1 MRQEHFPRVLH
12 AVRRGRDEEG
22 EGNLPEPQW
31 AGRLRALRSAIDKES
46 GSVKAKVAGVE
57 TKIAGVQ
64 AQVSGVE
71 TKVAGV
77 QAQVAGVETKVAGV
91 QAQVAGVQEKIAGL
105 NQTVGD
111 KMTAL
116 EQKIEELLRRLP
128 EQAPSQPVQEAPQ
141 TGSSAAGLLQ
151 RDQVTSLDN

>member
-1 MRQEHFPRVLH
+1 MRQQHFPCVLH

-46 GSVKAKVAGVE
+46 ASVKAKVAGVE
-57 TKIAGVQ
+57 
-64 AQVSGVE
+64 SCVE
-71 TKVAGV
+71 TKVAD
-77 QAQVAGVETKVAGV
+77 V

>member
-1 MRQEHFPRVLH
+1 MRQEHFPCVLH

-22 EGNLPEPQW
+22 EGNPPEPQW

-46 GSVKAKVAGVE
+46 GSVKAKF
-57 TKIAGVQ
+57 
-64 AQVSGVE
+64 
-71 TKVAGV
+71 
-77 QAQVAGVETKVAGV
+77 AGVETKVAGV
-91 QAQVAGVQEKIAGL
+91 QAQVSGVQEKIAGL

-128 EQAPSQPVQEAPQ
+128 EQAPSQPVQESQQ

-151 RDQVTSLDN
+151 RDRVTSLDN

>member
-1 MRQEHFPRVLH
+1 MRQEHFPCVLH

-57 TKIAGVQ
+57 SCVETKVADVQ
-64 AQVSGVE
+64 AQVSGV
-71 TKVAGV
+71 
-77 QAQVAGVETKVAGV
+77 QAQVAGV

>member
-1 MRQEHFPRVLH
+1 MRQEHFPCVLH

-22 EGNLPEPQW
+22 EGNPPEPQW

-57 TKIAGVQ
+57 
-64 AQVSGVE
+64 SCVE
-71 TKVAGV
+71 TKVAD
-77 QAQVAGVETKVAGV
+77 V

>member
-46 GSVKAKVAGVE
+46 GSVKAKVA
-57 TKIAGVQ
+57 
-64 AQVSGVE
+64 GVE

>member
-1 MRQEHFPRVLH
+1 MRQEHFPCVLH

-46 GSVKAKVAGVE
+46 GSVKAKVA
-57 TKIAGVQ
+57 
-64 AQVSGVE
+64 GVE

>member
-1 MRQEHFPRVLH
+1 MRQEHFPCVLH

-46 GSVKAKVAGVE
+46 GSVKAKVA
-57 TKIAGVQ
+57 
-64 AQVSGVE
+64 GVE

-128 EQAPSQPVQEAPQ
+128 EQAPSQPVQESPQ

>member
-1 MRQEHFPRVLH
+1 MRQEHFPCVLH

-46 GSVKAKVAGVE
+46 GSVKAKFA
-57 TKIAGVQ
+57 
-64 AQVSGVE
+64 GVE

-77 QAQVAGVETKVAGV
+77 QAQVAGV